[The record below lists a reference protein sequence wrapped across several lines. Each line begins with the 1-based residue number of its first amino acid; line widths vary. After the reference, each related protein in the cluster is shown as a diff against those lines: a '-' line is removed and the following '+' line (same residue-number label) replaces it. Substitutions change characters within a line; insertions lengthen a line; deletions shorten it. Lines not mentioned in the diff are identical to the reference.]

1 LGAAGWPTLSASL
14 AVDGAQP
21 WQVCS
26 GADFTGRCR
35 TVVAAH
41 SGDGRAIQVGSA
53 RRLTESNAANIL
65 ATNARRTVR
74 RAQMQINR

>member
-1 LGAAGWPTLSASL
+1 
-14 AVDGAQP
+14 
-21 WQVCS
+21 
-26 GADFTGRCR
+26 
-35 TVVAAH
+35 VVAAH